1 VEYLRTSGIN
11 NSITDVN
18 GIRVGNYTDK
28 KMLSGVTVVI
38 CDEGA
43 VGGVD
48 VRGSAPGTWETDLL
62 DPINVIDTVNAVT
75 LTGCSAFGLDVGVG
89 VRKWLIEKN
98 YGHRVG
104 ATRVPIAPGAVIFD
118 LGRGIVTS
126 HLDIDAGYEACQA
139 ASLDRLIEGNV
150 GAGTGAVSGGIK
162 GGLGTASEVMNNGI
176 VVGAI
181 VVVNSAGKIFCPE
194 TGGIYARHL
203 ELNSEF
209 GKLRSDLVL
218 GYTTYLPSPSSG
230 TNTTIGVVATDAKL
244 TKTQATK
251 VAQMAH
257 DGFARAIYPCH
268 TMGDGDTIFVLAT
281 GEKDIV
287 SEQPSQVISQIGA
300 TAADVFS
307 RAIIK
312 GVLAAETVGKYKC
325 YKDSF
330 PNSFFK

>member
-1 VEYLRTSGIN
+1 MSCLRVSGIN

-28 KMLSGVTVVI
+28 KILSGVTVVI
-38 CDEGA
+38 ADEGA

-62 DPINVIDTVNAVT
+62 DPINVIDIVNVVT

-98 YGHRVG
+98 YGHKVG
-104 ATRVPIAPGAVIFD
+104 DIRVPIAPGAVIFD
-118 LGRGIVTS
+118 LGRGQVTN
-126 HLDIDAGYEACQA
+126 HLSVEAGYEACQA
-139 ASLDRLIEGNV
+139 ASFDRVPEGNV

-162 GGLGTASEVMNNGI
+162 GGLGTASEIMSNGI
-176 VVGAI
+176 VVGSI
-181 VVVNSAGKIFCPE
+181 VIVNSAGKIFCPE

-209 GKLRSDLVL
+209 SNLRSDLAL
-218 GYTTYLPSPSSG
+218 GYPNYSQPPTPG

-251 VAQMAH
+251 IAQMTH
-257 DGFARAIYPCH
+257 DGLARAIYPCH

-281 GEKDIV
+281 RKKDLIT
-287 SEQPSQVISQIGA
+287 EQPSRVISQIGA

-312 GVLAAETVGKYKC
+312 GVLAAETVGKYKS
-325 YKDSF
+325 YRDSF
-330 PNSFFK
+330 PKSFFD